1 MAKDKSKY
9 LTYQD
14 KEFERN
20 QILEEQRKKELK
32 EQANVVFLALQKQKR
47 IYQLA
52 KKDYKTNLRH
62 IKSKL
67 TTVQQKAYLKQ
78 SKMILKKMRF
88 DYKKAVFEYEL
99 NYERGSYK
107 IKRWYY
113 GLQKE
118 VKRTSWASAKSV
130 ITSLFVVIIIV
141 VLLAAIFFGID
152 SAFIKLSA
160 K

>member
-47 IYQLA
+47 IYLQA
-52 KKDYKTNLRH
+52 KQDYKTNLRH

-67 TTVQQKAYLKQ
+67 TIAQQKAYIKQ
-78 SKMILKKMRF
+78 AKIILKKMRF
-88 DYKKAVFEYEL
+88 DYKKALLQYEL
-99 NYERGSYK
+99 EFERGAFK

-118 VKRTSWASAKSV
+118 VKRTSWASTKLV

-152 SAFIKLSA
+152 SAFIKLST